1 MGKLF
6 PSPRP
11 KNEIEKFPLEMFP
24 LSLPFLPFFF
34 FLQKKKKKYLHA
46 YLGIEYKNR
55 KI

>member
-24 LSLPFLPFFF
+24 SPLPSFFF